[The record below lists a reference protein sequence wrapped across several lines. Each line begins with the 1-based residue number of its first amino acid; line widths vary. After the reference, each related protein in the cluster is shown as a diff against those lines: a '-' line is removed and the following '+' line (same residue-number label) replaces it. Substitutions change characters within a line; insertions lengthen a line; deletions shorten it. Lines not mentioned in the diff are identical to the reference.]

1 MAEKEEEEPFKF
13 VDKRKRG
20 EEEEEPEEKKSTVH
34 GPQSTEERKSTVH
47 SPQSTEEEPK
57 EEEKKEE
64 KEEKIPEGKEVDTLS
79 LLKICI
85 SILSGGAWSWLGLT
99 AHPQTG
105 KIKRDLQQAKLA
117 IDSISLLLNQI
128 EDKLNELER
137 KEIKALLADLQIN
150 YVNQSKIVG

>member
-1 MAEKEEEEPFKF
+1 MAEKEEKESFKV
-13 VDKRKRG
+13 VDKRKGG
-20 EEEEEPEEKKSTVH
+20 EKEEEPEGKKSTV
-34 GPQSTEERKSTVH
+34 EEKE
-47 SPQSTEEEPK
+47 EEEPK

-117 IDSISLLLNQI
+117 IDSISLLFNQI
-128 EDKLNELER
+128 EDKLSELER

>member
-34 GPQSTEERKSTVH
+34 G
-47 SPQSTEEEPK
+47 PQSTEEEPK

>member
-20 EEEEEPEEKKSTVH
+20 KEEEEPEKKKSTVH
-34 GPQSTEERKSTVH
+34 GPQSTVEEKE
-47 SPQSTEEEPK
+47 EEEPK

-64 KEEKIPEGKEVDTLS
+64 KEEKIPEGKEVDTPS

-85 SILSGGAWSWLGLT
+85 SILSGGAWSWMGLT

-117 IDSISLLLNQI
+117 IDSISLLFNQI

-150 YVNQSKIVG
+150 YVNQSKIVGS

>member
-1 MAEKEEEEPFKF
+1 MAEKEEKESFKV
-13 VDKRKRG
+13 VDKRKGG
-20 EEEEEPEEKKSTVH
+20 EKEEEPEGKKSTV
-34 GPQSTEERKSTVH
+34 EEKE
-47 SPQSTEEEPK
+47 EEEPK

-64 KEEKIPEGKEVDTLS
+64 KEEKIPEGKEVDTPS

-117 IDSISLLLNQI
+117 IDSISLLFNQI